1 MKEMSTLNETA
12 SSPRTAQRLQATAA
26 AEGSGAPLDAPHPEL
41 SYLLEVHNLSTDC
54 IKTVSADGQLLSMNP
69 NGQVVMQV
77 DDFSTCQGSDWLSF
91 WTGESRDLML
101 AAFEQAR
108 AGQPAQFTGYCPTM
122 KGEPRWW
129 DVTLAPLR
137 SGPDQPVQ
145 DLLIVSRDVT
155 DRVTLQ
161 RELETLNAT
170 LDSEVQRQTESLRRE
185 RQLLIQTNEE
195 LENITYA
202 MSHDLLTPVRHLL
215 SFARL
220 ARRVPDSD
228 TQKRERYLQIIED
241 SASNLGRMIEGVLQF
256 SRAGRLDLR
265 PRPVNLNT
273 LMLEVQRDLQAEQ
286 PGHAADW
293 QIPDLPTVHADARA
307 LRSILKVLCL
317 NALKYSRNETNP
329 TVQISANREPEGWR
343 IDVTDNGAGFDPE
356 YSHKLFQLF
365 QRLHHQ
371 NEYEGAGT
379 GLAFVR
385 RLVSRHGG
393 QVSARGEKGVGAT
406 FSFTLPDPNIYNE
419 VS

>member
-1 MKEMSTLNETA
+1 MQTMSTLNDVEFPA
-12 SSPRTAQRLQATAA
+12 VVPALS
-26 AEGSGAPLDAPHPEL
+26 GSVTLDGAGPDAPGWAS
-41 SYLLEVHNLSTDC
+41 SYLLEVHNLSPDC
-54 IKTVSADGQLLSMNP
+54 IKIVDHDGHLLSMNP
-69 NGQVVMQV
+69 NGQAAMQI
-77 DDFSTCQGSDWLSF
+77 DDFGSCQGGDWLGF
-91 WTGESRDLML
+91 WQGEDRVAML

-108 AGQPAQFTGYCPTM
+108 SGSPAHFSGYCPTM

-129 DVTLAPLR
+129 EVTLAPL
-137 SGPDQPVQ
+137 PDPARPGTVQ
-145 DLLIVSRDVT
+145 NLLIVSRDVT
-155 DRVTLQ
+155 GRVLAQ
-161 RELETLNAT
+161 RRLEVLNAT
-170 LDSEVQRQTESLRRE
+170 LDAEVQRQTEHLRRE

-220 ARRVPDSD
+220 ARRVPADE

-256 SRAGRLDLR
+256 SRAGRLELR
-265 PRPVNLNT
+265 PRPVDLNT
-273 LMLEVQRDLQAEQ
+273 LLLEVQRDLRAEQ
-286 PGHAADW
+286 QEQVVTW
-293 QIPDLPTVHADARA
+293 QVTDLPTVQADARA
-307 LRSILKVLCL
+307 LRSVLKVLCS
-317 NALKYSRNETNP
+317 NALKYSRNEPSP
-329 TVQISANREPEGWR
+329 TVQISAQRTPDGWR
-343 IDVTDNGAGFDPE
+343 IAVTDNGAGFDPE

-393 QVSARGEKGVGAT
+393 QVYAHGEKGVGAT
-406 FSFTLPDPNIYNE
+406 FSFTLPDLSPAD
-419 VS
+419 